1 MFIGLTQSAVGLPS
15 SSNAIQGPS
24 SSFSIFSS
32 LSGGSMSGSSTS
44 NPLGIGIPSS
54 SMTSGNGQSG
64 MNPSSIVS
72 GSVGSP
78 GSIVNGPV
86 RIGMN
91 PQLGQER
98 RTGDVSSAFAD
109 MPQAVS
115 KVSAQIILS
124 LKER

>member
-1 MFIGLTQSAVGLPS
+1 MGLPTS
-15 SSNAIQGPS
+15 STAIQGPN
-24 SSFSIFSS
+24 SFSIFSS
-32 LSGGSMSGSSTS
+32 LAGSGSMASASTS
-44 NPLGIGIPSS
+44 NTLGIGIPSS
-54 SMTSGNGQSG
+54 SMAGGNGQSG

-78 GSIVNGPV
+78 GSVVSGPV

-115 KVSAQIILS
+115 KVSKNFSQYFS
-124 LKER
+124 

>member
-1 MFIGLTQSAVGLPS
+1 MA
-15 SSNAIQGPS
+15 
-24 SSFSIFSS
+24 
-32 LSGGSMSGSSTS
+32 
-44 NPLGIGIPSS
+44 
-54 SMTSGNGQSG
+54 SGNGQSG
-64 MNPSSIVS
+64 MNSGSVAS

-86 RIGMN
+86 RIGIN

-115 KVSAQIILS
+115 KVRNKFPLNV
-124 LKER
+124 